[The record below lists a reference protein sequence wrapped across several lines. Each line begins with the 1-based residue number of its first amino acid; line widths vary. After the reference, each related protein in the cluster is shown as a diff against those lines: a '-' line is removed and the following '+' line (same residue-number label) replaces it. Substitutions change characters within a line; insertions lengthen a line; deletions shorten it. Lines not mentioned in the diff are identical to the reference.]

1 MARFPYYQKNIRKL
15 GAVLARARTDHDFR
29 QKFMSNPES
38 VLKEVELPP
47 SVQHLMIF
55 EVIDGSSHKA
65 VVLPYRLNQSKLDS
79 RDGDYVRG
87 LANSFP
93 KVN

>member
-15 GAVLARARTDHDFR
+15 GEVLARARTDQDFR
-29 QKFMSNPES
+29 QKFMANPES

-47 SVQHLMIF
+47 SVQHLMNF
-55 EVIDGSSHKA
+55 EVIDGSKHKA

-79 RDGDYVRG
+79 IDSEYVRG

-93 KVN
+93 RVN